1 MKRPQIFLVTG
12 LTLLALCGV
21 GFVLWRANWS
31 GGPSPSETH
40 AHVGTG
46 EIIYYRDPDGP
57 FFSIAPKKNDAGK
70 DYVAVRASEDVSFED
85 KPPTSEA
92 KQASGRRIRY
102 YRNPMG
108 LPDTSPVPKKD
119 AMGMDYVPVYE
130 DESQNASTVTLSPGK
145 MQKTGVRSEPV
156 QRRTLPVP
164 IRASG
169 RIDFDPRRTAVV
181 SLRFEGF
188 IESVEKVAEG
198 DYVRKGQ
205 PLMRVYGPDLSSAAA
220 EYVAVLN
227 SGVALQEIVRQHFN
241 IFNRLRLHK
250 T

>member
-1 MKRPQIFLVTG
+1 MKRAQIVLVTA
-12 LTLLALCGV
+12 LALVALSAAGLML
-21 GFVLWRANWS
+21 LWRANWS
-31 GGPSPSETH
+31 GGKATTETH
-40 AHVGTG
+40 AHIGTG
-46 EIIYYRDPDGP
+46 PIIYYRDPDGP

-85 KPPTSEA
+85 KPPAPTPNPTA
-92 KQASGRRIRY
+92 DRRIRY

-130 DESQNASTVTLSPGK
+130 YESQDASTVTLSPEK

-156 QRRTLPVP
+156 GRRTVTVP

-169 RIDFDPRRTAVV
+169 RVDFDPRRTAVV

-198 DYVRKGQ
+198 TSCAKQR
-205 PLMRVYGPDLSSAAA
+205 AAA
-220 EYVAVLN
+220 YAYLWA
-227 SGVALQEIVRQHFN
+227 GPFQR
-241 IFNRLRLHK
+241 RG
-250 T
+250 